1 MMKLGITKAFL
12 QFRKYKKKKGRE
24 RKFDSYIT
32 EELNEWDV
40 IDRSISDE
48 RLRIIELGETHFTGK
63 TPRGYLI
70 DKYPQNVKLWI
81 GDGES
86 ECIAS
91 ITFHFGCF
99 ETLIRLPY
107 IRTDTGVY
115 EFPVNVRTTIRTL
128 LRKTRGILTKEN
140 APT

>member
-1 MMKLGITKAFL
+1 MKLELTKAFL
-12 QFRKYKKKKGRE
+12 KFRKYKKGKGRE

-32 EELNEWDV
+32 DELNEWDMT
-40 IDRSISDE
+40 DRSINDE
-48 RLRIIELGETHFTGK
+48 RLRIIELGDTHFTGR

-70 DKYPQNVKLWI
+70 DKYPQNVELWI
-81 GDGES
+81 GDGERGWV
-86 ECIAS
+86 AS

-107 IRTDTGVY
+107 IRTDMGVY

-128 LRKTRGILTKEN
+128 LRKTKSVLAKE
-140 APT
+140 ASI